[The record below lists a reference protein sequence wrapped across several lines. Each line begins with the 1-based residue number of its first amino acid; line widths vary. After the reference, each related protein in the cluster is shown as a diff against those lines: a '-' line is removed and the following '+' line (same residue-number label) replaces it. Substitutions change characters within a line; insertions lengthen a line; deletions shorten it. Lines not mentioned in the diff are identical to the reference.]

1 MNYDEYVSKLNE
13 MYNEIYCN
21 GICSSYEYCKKDC
34 KYSLNFYRCRVGK
47 DYGKNIPKILI
58 VGKEP
63 VFPKSYNNEKIIYQ
77 VEEPYTMK
85 DAGYNDH
92 YLCTF
97 YTVAR
102 LLLSDDKLPK
112 SYLKDDMAFERY
124 EKLRHC
130 FAMTNYYK
138 CVFTN
143 DSKRSGKGTSKEMEQ
158 NCADILIKEIDT
170 LKPDIVIIQGKNHPT
185 FWGNIEYRLV
195 NDVDSPVFT
204 TVSYKNKT
212 CQSEQGLY
220 YAETSN
226 HGFYVIDSYHPTQQG
241 GFWKNTDIHKVFCDL
256 LGKFLEKYNKN

>member
-63 VFPKSYNNEKIIYQ
+63 VFPKSYNNEKITYQ
-77 VEEPYTMK
+77 VEEPCTMK

-92 YLCTF
+92 YLRTF

-112 SYLKDDMAFERY
+112 SYRKDDMAFERY
-124 EKLRHC
+124 EELRHC

-138 CVFTN
+138 CVFT
-143 DSKRSGKGTSKEMEQ
+143 DDPKRSGKETSEEMER
-158 NCADILIKEIDT
+158 NCADILTKEIDA
-170 LKPDIVIIQGKNHPT
+170 LKPNIVIIQGKGHPT
-185 FWGNIEYRLV
+185 FWDKKIKYDK
-195 NDVDSPVFT
+195 DVIPLKATIKYD
-204 TVSYKNKT
+204 KKT
-212 CQSEQGLY
+212 CKYEQGLY
-220 YAETSN
+220 PAETTT
-226 HGFYVIDSYHPTQQG
+226 HKFHIIDAYHPTSHGIWQ
-241 GFWKNTDIHKVFCDL
+241 KEEVFNSFIKL
-256 LGKFLEKYNKN
+256 LQEALLQYNK